1 MTSKEYL
8 NEKLQAY
15 FASSGYA
22 NASLPA
28 QPVVRNAFFQE
39 NPVKK
44 EVYLLTRNEIDSHVK
59 VSDCSVGER
68 MVSSN
73 DRLKAE
79 LDSFVKAGFTLVFK

>member
-8 NEKLQAY
+8 SDKLQAY

-22 NASLPA
+22 NTVSQV

-44 EVYLLTRNEIDSHVK
+44 EVYLLAMNEMESHVSVK
-59 VSDCSVGER
+59 DCSVGEK